1 MKKLFFRHLCLIL
14 QSLTTLAFCVLI
26 VYGAYSA
33 LEEGVPLFAISLR
46 FGPSF
51 AHLVISLVLAV
62 MVYHYLRTTF
72 GSDAQLMPFLLLLL
86 SLLELRV
93 YPVCYLYTQTLSFSM
108 SQTAR
113 LYQIILLA
121 AILISMECML
131 YQTEINVKR
140 INTGILIA
148 CAVSLL
154 VGMAVPLSP
163 NTATF
168 LEGAYIGALTM
179 RGAVCILG
187 GIGLAILF
195 CSVFQENV
203 SKETIIKCV
212 AYTMHIVA
220 LVLLAF
226 PYGMIRDG
234 IALLLELASLV
245 ILVLVARSR
254 RIWA

>member
-1 MKKLFFRHLCLIL
+1 MKKLFFRNLCLIL
-14 QSLTTLAFCVLI
+14 QSLTTLTFCVLI
-26 VYGAYSA
+26 VYGAFSA
-33 LEEGVPLFAISLR
+33 MEKGISLFDVSLR

-51 AHLVISLVLAV
+51 AHLVISFVLAV

-86 SLLELRV
+86 SLLDVRV
-93 YPVCYLYTQTLSFSM
+93 YPACYLYTQSLPLSM
-108 SQTAR
+108 AQTAR
-113 LYQIILLA
+113 LYQIILLM
-121 AILISMECML
+121 AILVSMECML

-140 INTGILIA
+140 INTGILMA

-163 NTATF
+163 NTAVF

-179 RGAVCILG
+179 RVATCILG

-212 AYTMHIVA
+212 AYTMNIIA

-245 ILVLVARSR
+245 ILMLVARSR

>member
-1 MKKLFFRHLCLIL
+1 MKKLFFRNLCLIF
-14 QSLTTLAFCVLI
+14 QSLTTIAFCALI
-26 VYGAYSA
+26 VYGFFSA
-33 LEEGVPLFAISLR
+33 LEEGVPLFDISLR
-46 FGPSF
+46 LGPSF
-51 AHLVISLVLAV
+51 AHLVISFALAV

-93 YPVCYLYTQTLSFSM
+93 YPPCYRYTQALPLSM
-108 SQTAR
+108 AQTAR

-163 NTATF
+163 NTVIF
-168 LEGAYIGALTM
+168 LKGAYIGALTM
-179 RGAVCILG
+179 RVAILVLG
-187 GIGLAILF
+187 CIGLLILF

-212 AYTMHIVA
+212 AYTMNIIA

-226 PYGMIRDG
+226 PYGVIRDG
-234 IALLLELASLV
+234 IVFLFELASLV
-245 ILVLVARSR
+245 ILMLVARSR